1 MSESVVPE
9 EILDHYRA
17 RFDEDARLRRGLG
30 ELELLRTQEVIRR
43 HLPTGPLRILD
54 VGGASG
60 VHAEWLL
67 EDGHRVHLIDPV
79 PEHVAQAIERLG
91 DHEGFTAAVGDARH
105 LDEESRTY
113 DAVLLFGPLYHLT
126 EERDRVGAWCEARR
140 VAVTEGLVFAAA
152 ISRFASLFSGLTEG
166 ALFDPRFRS
175 IAEQDLASGQH
186 RNPTADEDWFTTA
199 YFHHPDELAE
209 EAAGA
214 GLRVVELVGLEGLA
228 GWEPQLEE
236 RWQDPDGRDTILF
249 AARAIE
255 HEPTLLG
262 LSTHLLAVTTRGH
275 GHR

>member
-1 MSESVVPE
+1 MSESDVPE
-9 EILDHYRA
+9 EIIEHYRT
-17 RFDEDARLRRGLG
+17 RFDEDARLRTGLG

-43 HLPTGPLRILD
+43 HLPDRRLRILD

-67 EDGHRVHLIDPV
+67 EDGHTVRLIDPV
-79 PEHVAQAIERLG
+79 SDHVEQALERLG
-91 DHEGFTAAVGDARH
+91 HHERFSAAVGDGRH
-105 LDEESRTY
+105 LEEESRSY
-113 DAVLLFGPLYHLT
+113 DVVLLFGPLYHLT

-140 VAVTEGLVFAAA
+140 VAATDGLVFAAA

-199 YFHHPDELAE
+199 YFHHPDELAG

-214 GLRVVELVGLEGLA
+214 GLRIVEVVGLEGLA
-228 GWEPQLEE
+228 GWEPELEE
-236 RWQDPDGRDTILF
+236 RWQDPEGRETILF
-249 AARAIE
+249 SARAVE
-255 HEPTLLG
+255 TEPTLLG

-275 GHR
+275 GHD